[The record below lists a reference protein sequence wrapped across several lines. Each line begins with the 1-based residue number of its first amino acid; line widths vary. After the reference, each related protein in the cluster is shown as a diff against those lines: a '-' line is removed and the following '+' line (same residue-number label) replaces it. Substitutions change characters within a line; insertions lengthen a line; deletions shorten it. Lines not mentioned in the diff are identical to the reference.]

1 MSKSALDGLK
11 VVEFGMMIAGPYCAK
26 MLGDL
31 GADVVK
37 VEPPNGDSA
46 RKIGPFPSDE
56 AHPERSAL
64 YLYLNTSKRGVTLNL
79 SNSGDMKQFKKLLL
93 WADVL
98 IDNHHPNV
106 LDACGLEWDTIHALN
121 PRLVYTCIT
130 PYGRT
135 GPRADV
141 PGDELTLTQSSGFGN
156 LLPTRSV
163 DISRAPI
170 KPGGNAAGYHGGLAA
185 ATATLAAVFARD
197 KNGVG
202 SLVDV
207 SMEEALLSMIGPQ
220 AAASFNHK
228 TTWCRVPDRP
238 PAMGRMQTSDGYII
252 LNALDDHH
260 FASVREMMGNPDW
273 CADDKWL
280 NMAYRANNLMD
291 IAPQIDEWMLKQK
304 KEEIHHQAAQK
315 KIPIGSMKTAEEVMA
330 YPQYEARNYFTEVKH
345 PEGGT
350 HRYAGWPYQLPAS
363 PPQVHRRAPLLGEHN
378 EEVFNEINSAE
389 AVPTGSS
396 PSSNPTLPLAGVRVL
411 EFTWVWAGPYC
422 GMLLGMLGA
431 EVIKVEGHKRVDL
444 MRRTIVWP
452 LPDEKPTQLG
462 LNDSVP
468 FNSANMN
475 KKSAAIDLSTPEGLE
490 LAKKLA
496 AESDVVV
503 DNMRPGALAKLG
515 LDYESLCELRPNII
529 GASSSGR
536 GTVGPESQYLGFA
549 TIHHA
554 LGGNSYI
561 TGYPDDHPC
570 HTTGDVDI
578 MNATTLAFSIMA
590 ALQHR
595 NRTGEGQFIDYS
607 QTAAVSSLIGEVLL
621 GYEMTKRNPER
632 QGNLHPTY
640 APHNVYKAWGI
651 DRWLAIEVH
660 DDQQFKSLAEAMS
673 QPELASDA
681 RFADAASRKKNE
693 TELDEIIT
701 AWSSQ
706 RDRDKTVA
714 KLVKAGVIAAP
725 SRDAR
730 DLYSDQHLRERGH
743 FAHIDHPNLGEID
756 LFGPPWK
763 MNGLDAETVRA
774 PFLGEHTDE
783 VLKNVAGLGDSDLNS
798 LRDKKI
804 IQ

>member
-681 RFADAASRKKNE
+681 RFANAASRKKNE
-693 TELDEIIT
+693 AELDEIIT

>member
-1 MSKSALDGLK
+1 MSNSALDGLK
-11 VVEFGMMIAGPYCAK
+11 VVEFGTMIAGPYCAK

-37 VEPPNGDSA
+37 VEPPNGDPA
-46 RKIGPFPSDE
+46 RDAGPFPNDE

-79 SNSGDMKQFKKLLL
+79 SNSGDMKQFKKLLT

-98 IDNHHPNV
+98 VDNHHPNI
-106 LDACGLEWDTIHALN
+106 LAACGLEWDAIHALN

-135 GPRADV
+135 GPRSDV

-163 DISRAPI
+163 SIDRAPI
-170 KPGGNAAGYHGGLAA
+170 KPGGNMAGYHGGLSA
-185 ATATLAAVFARD
+185 ATATLAALFARD

-202 SLVDV
+202 SVVDV
-207 SMEEALLSMIGPQ
+207 SMEEALLSMIAPQ
-220 AAASFNHK
+220 ASSSYFHK

-238 PAMGRMQTSDGYII
+238 PAMGRMQTSDGYVI
-252 LNALDDHH
+252 LNAVDNHH
-260 FASVREMMGNPDW
+260 FGSVREMMGSPEW
-273 CADDKWL
+273 CAGDNWL
-280 NMAYRANNLMD
+280 NMTYRANNLMD
-291 IAPQIDEWMLKQK
+291 IAPKIDEWMLQQK
-304 KEEIHHQAAQK
+304 KDDISQK
-315 KIPIGSMKTAEEVMA
+315 ASKMKIPIGSMKTAEEVMA
-330 YPQYEARNYFTEVKH
+330 YPQYEARGYFEEVEH

-350 HRYAGWPYQLPAS
+350 HRYAGWPYKLPAS
-363 PPQVHRRAPLLGEHN
+363 PPKVHRPAPLLGQHN
-378 EEVFNEINSAE
+378 DEVLGKLN
-389 AVPTGSS
+389 GSNNTPGDS
-396 PSSNPTLPLAGVRVL
+396 DAPANPALPLAGVRVL

-431 EVIKVEGHKRVDL
+431 EVIKVEGHQRIDL
-444 MRRTIVWP
+444 MRRSVVWP
-452 LPDEKPTQLG
+452 LPEPKPTQMG
-462 LNDSVP
+462 VNDSVSY
-468 FNSANMN
+468 NAANMN
-475 KKSAAIDLSTPEGLE
+475 KKSIAIDLSAPEGLA

-496 AESDVVV
+496 SESDVVV
-503 DNMRPGALAKLG
+503 DNMRPGALSKLG
-515 LDYESLCELRPNII
+515 LDYDSLCDLRSDII

-536 GTVGPESQYLGFA
+536 GTTGPESQYLGFA
-549 TIHHA
+549 MIHHA

-590 ALQHR
+590 ALHHR

-607 QTAAVSSLIGEVLL
+607 QTEAVSSLIGEVLL
-621 GYEMTKRNPER
+621 GYEMTKQNPER
-632 QGNLHPTY
+632 SGNLHPTY

-651 DRWLAIEVH
+651 DRWIALEVH
-660 DDQQFKSLAEAMS
+660 DDHQFAALAEAMG
-673 QPELASDA
+673 QPELGSDP
-681 RFADAASRKKNE
+681 RFAGIAARKKNE
-693 TELDEIIT
+693 SELDDIIT
-701 AWSSQ
+701 AWTSQ

-714 KLVKAGVIAAP
+714 KLVKAGLMAAP

-730 DLYSDQHLRERGH
+730 DLYADQHLKDRDA
-743 FAHIDHPNLGEID
+743 FANLDHPNLGE
-756 LFGPPWK
+756 LNLVKAPWK
-763 MNGLDAETVRA
+763 MDGLEAETVRA

-783 VLKNVAGLGDSDLNS
+783 VLKSVAGVSDSELNE
-798 LRDKKI
+798 LREKKV